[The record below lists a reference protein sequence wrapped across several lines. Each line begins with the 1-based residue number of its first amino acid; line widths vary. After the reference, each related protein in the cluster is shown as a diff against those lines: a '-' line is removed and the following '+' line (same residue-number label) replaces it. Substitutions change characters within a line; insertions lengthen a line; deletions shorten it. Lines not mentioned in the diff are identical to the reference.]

1 VPFFPDTSRAFM
13 RELREASRRGQSDP
27 VLRALDTARTA
38 FADAE
43 YGGEAGDLYV
53 KKLFGE
59 RYRPDRDPAFR
70 SLAEG
75 VYSALLDHREPHE

>member
-1 VPFFPDTSRAFM
+1 VR
-13 RELREASRRGQSDP
+13 
-27 VLRALDTARTA
+27 
-38 FADAE
+38 
-43 YGGEAGDLYV
+43 
-53 KKLFGE
+53 KLFGE

>member
-1 VPFFPDTSRAFM
+1 M
-13 RELREASRRGQSDP
+13 RELREGSRRGQSDP
-27 VLRALDTARTA
+27 VLRALEMARTA

-70 SLAEG
+70 SLAEE
-75 VYSALLDHREPHE
+75 VLSALLDHREPNE